1 MHYQSVHQKKI
12 FYQEIFSD
20 RQYELIKTRTVQ
32 SLSATQ
38 ILKLVR
44 VSSVE
49 FTRQSPL
56 IPEELDLE
64 VANGTHYLPPVAH
77 SYFLLFLCHFRLIN
91 ANEYYN
97 SLRDL

>member
-1 MHYQSVHQKKI
+1 MYTRKKV
-12 FYQEIFSD
+12 FYQEIFSGW
-20 RQYELIKTRTVQ
+20 QYELIKTRTVQ

-38 ILKLVR
+38 ILKLLR

-64 VANGTHYLPPVAH
+64 VANGTHYLLPVAY
-77 SYFLLFLCHFRLIN
+77 SYF
-91 ANEYYN
+91 
-97 SLRDL
+97 